1 MRELFNGV
9 EVDDIPLAFK
19 GMADDKLQLVI
30 ETLPP
35 KKQKM
40 IDPITTPRPKR
51 DVVQARKK
59 VLDIAKQMEK
69 EGKLTIEDLTG
80 GEMID

>member
-1 MRELFNGV
+1 
-9 EVDDIPLAFK
+9 
-19 GMADDKLQLVI
+19 
-30 ETLPP
+30 
-35 KKQKM
+35 M

-80 GEMID
+80 GEMVD